1 MYSLL
6 YAPTPNGHKITLML
20 EALAVDY
27 RIIPINIMKGDQF
40 LPSFLRIS
48 PNNRM
53 PALIDHATGI
63 SVFESGAI
71 LTYLAETHQR
81 FLPAGGAERYQ
92 VLEWLFWQMG
102 GLGPMAGQA
111 NHFNR
116 FAPEVVPYAIKRYT
130 EETARLYGVVDRQ
143 LQGKDYVAGAYSIA
157 DMAIF
162 PWLQLHEM
170 QQQDLA
176 LFPNIRRYLAAME
189 ARPDV
194 VRALAKAGSFDW
206 SAGFTDEQLQGHIT
220 FNGEGSA

>member
-20 EALAVDY
+20 EALGAPY
-27 RIIPINIMKGDQF
+27 RIIPINIVKGDQF

-53 PALIDHATGI
+53 PALIDHETGV

-71 LTYLAETHQR
+71 LTYLAEKHER
-81 FLPAGGAERYQ
+81 FLPASGAPRYA
-92 VLEWLFWQMG
+92 VLQWLFWQMG

-116 FAPEVVPYAIKRYT
+116 FAPEKIPYAMKRYT
-130 EETARLYGVVDRQ
+130 DESARLYGVLDRQ
-143 LQGKDYVAGAYSIA
+143 LQGRDYVTGDYSIA

-162 PWLQLHEM
+162 PWVQIYEM
-170 QQQDLA
+170 QEQNLDN
-176 LFPNIRRYLAAME
+176 FPNVRRYLATME

-194 VRALAKAGSFDW
+194 ARALARAGEFDW
-206 SAGFTDEQLQGHIT
+206 SAGFTDEQLQARMD
-220 FNGEGSA
+220 EAAQA

>member
-27 RIIPINIMKGDQF
+27 RIVPINIMKGDQF
-40 LPSFLRIS
+40 LPSFLRVS

-53 PALIDHATGI
+53 PALIDDETGI
-63 SVFESGAI
+63 AVFESGAI
-71 LTYLAETHQR
+71 LTYLAEKHQR
-81 FLPAGGAERYQ
+81 FLPATGAARYA
-92 VLEWLFWQMG
+92 VLQWLFWQMG

-130 EETARLYGVVDRQ
+130 EETARLYGVLDRE
-143 LQGKDYVAGAYSIA
+143 LTGKDYVAGAYSIA

-170 QQQDLA
+170 QQQDLQ
-176 LFPNIRRYLAAME
+176 LFPNIRRYLATME

-194 VRALAKAGSFDW
+194 VRALAKANDFDW
-206 SAGFTDEQLQGHIT
+206 SSGFTDAELSALIAS
-220 FNGEGSA
+220 GSATDE

>member
-20 EALAVDY
+20 EVLAADY

-53 PALIDHATGI
+53 PALIDHETGI
-63 SVFESGAI
+63 AVFESGAI
-71 LTYLAETHQR
+71 LTYLAEKHQR
-81 FLPAGGAERYQ
+81 FLPASGAERYA
-92 VLEWLFWQMG
+92 VLQWLFWQMG

-111 NHFNR
+111 NHFNK

-130 EETARLYGVVDRQ
+130 EETARLYGVLDRQ
-143 LQGKDYVAGAYSIA
+143 LQGQDYVTGTYSIA

-162 PWLQLHEM
+162 PWIQLHEM
-170 QQQDLA
+170 QQQDLN
-176 LFPNIRRYLAAME
+176 LFPNIRRYLATME

-194 VRALAKAGSFDW
+194 VRALAKAAEFDW
-206 SAGFTDEQLQGHIT
+206 SSSFTDEQLGKVIAQGGAA
-220 FNGEGSA
+220 GE